1 MLRFVSDFLG
11 NFRDLACPG
20 SSLYLVALF
29 LAHVCQCPVPPAG
42 HQGSTT
48 RSSSPTLK
56 AFVLNQTFQCFLIRG
71 FAGKPFLNKIKR
83 HIVEDVQVYHLQ
95 WLYLQLVLLVLLGKT
110 PFEAEMP
117 GTKDLAQHSDMNG
130 PGTHPRRKPYGS
142 KDHLTGPCIIPTL
155 HTFHLAKETWVFTQL
170 RMVYLSHDQMSTANF
185 GAAAVAPMNLVPCN

>member
-1 MLRFVSDFLG
+1 MIWLARALVCICLHSFWHMFV
-11 NFRDLACPG
+11 NA
-20 SSLYLVALF
+20 
-29 LAHVCQCPVPPAG
+29 PVPPAG

-56 AFVLNQTFQCFLIRG
+56 AFVLNQTFQYFLIRG

-117 GTKDLAQHSDMNG
+117 GTKDLDSA
-130 PGTHPRRKPYGS
+130 
-142 KDHLTGPCIIPTL
+142 
-155 HTFHLAKETWVFTQL
+155 L
-170 RMVYLSHDQMSTANF
+170 RHEWARHAS
-185 GAAAVAPMNLVPCN
+185 